1 MRDDEDLE
9 PPRARTFV
17 ITSPS
22 RVTTVTDGCERRIAS
37 ASLAFSATT
46 VEARSDEIRSPTE
59 CERIWEES
67 AFKPAGIFEFP
78 LLPASNT
85 RMSAWPKF

>member
-9 PPRARTFV
+9 PPRARTLV
-17 ITSPS
+17 MTSPS

-46 VEARSDEIRSPTE
+46 VEASSDEISSPME
-59 CERIWEES
+59 CER
-67 AFKPAGIFEFP
+67 
-78 LLPASNT
+78 
-85 RMSAWPKF
+85 M